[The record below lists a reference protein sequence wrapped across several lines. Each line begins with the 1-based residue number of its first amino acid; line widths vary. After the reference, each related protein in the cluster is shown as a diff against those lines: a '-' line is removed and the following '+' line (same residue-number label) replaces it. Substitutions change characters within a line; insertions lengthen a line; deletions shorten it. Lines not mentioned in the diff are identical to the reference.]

1 MNAKMNQY
9 KVAAVHAAPVYLDLE
24 KSVDKACR
32 LIAEAAEGG
41 AKLAAFPESYL
52 PGYPYWI
59 WTHTT
64 REGGAFYFDLS
75 KNAVEV
81 PGEATDRLC
90 EAARKAGIFVVMGMT
105 EKEGYTLYNTQLYI
119 NDRGQ
124 IIGKHRKLQP
134 TMSERVVWGRGDGSD
149 LDVFDT
155 EIGKISGL
163 ICWEHTMDLARY
175 ALETEGE
182 QIHISAWP
190 GISAVTNDPNCEIFN
205 AVAEVACRH
214 HALVAQA
221 FVISTFTPV
230 DEYTIERLGLTGR
243 PEMITAGGGAT
254 SVFGPNGQFIAGP
267 VSGVEDQIL
276 YADIDLDQI
285 IYCKMACDSIGHYAR
300 PDVLQLRI
308 NRSKPTVAEN
318 IYHNPPFEEPA
329 GTQTNEQGSPQ
340 NPA

>member
-1 MNAKMNQY
+1 MKENKCLQY

-24 KSVDKACR
+24 KTTEKACR
-32 LIAEAAEGG
+32 LIAEAGEKG
-41 AKLAAFPESYL
+41 AKLVAFPESFI

-64 REGGAFYFDLS
+64 REGGAFYFDFS
-75 KNAVEV
+75 KNAVEI
-81 PGEATDRLC
+81 PSDTTEKLC
-90 EAARKAGIFVVMGMT
+90 DAARKAGIFVVMGMT
-105 EKEGYTLYNTQLYI
+105 EKDGYTLYNTLLYI
-119 NDRGQ
+119 NDNGQ

-134 TMSERVVWGRGDGSD
+134 TMSERVVWGRGDGAD

-155 EIGKISGL
+155 EIGKLSGL

-190 GISAVTNDPNCEIFN
+190 GISSVTNDPNCEIFN

-230 DEYTIERLGLTGR
+230 DEYTVERLGLVGR
-243 PEMITAGGGAT
+243 EEMITTGGGAT
-254 SVFGPNGQFIAGP
+254 SIFGPNGQFIAGP
-267 VSGVEDQIL
+267 VTGADDQIL

-300 PDVLQLRI
+300 PDVLQLKI
-308 NRSKPTVAEN
+308 NRKKQVIAEN
-318 IYHNPPFEEPA
+318 IYDDAPVEE
-329 GTQTNEQGSPQ
+329 GNGDVL
-340 NPA
+340 